1 MHTLNVICKVI
12 KPNKNVFFFLV
23 KTTGTDLKL
32 GITPMILLLKL

>member
-12 KPNKNVFFFLV
+12 KPNKNVFFLV